1 MKRTP
6 LQSLTLYDGVVL
18 VCALLIAL
26 LGFDPLRLTL
36 ISVAL
41 TVVIMP
47 AVVLPFL
54 VLMNDEKY
62 VKTHR
67 SGAIGNGFLALLTIL
82 AGVLALVVVPLEI
95 LGG

>member
-1 MKRTP
+1 M
-6 LQSLTLYDGVVL
+6 L
-18 VCALLIAL
+18 
-26 LGFDPLRLTL
+26 
-36 ISVAL
+36 SVAL

-62 VKTHR
+62 VKEHT
-67 SGAIGNGFLALLTIL
+67 SSVFGNAGLALLTVL
-82 AGVLALVVVPLEI
+82 AGLLAVVVVPLEL